1 MAWSVTGA
9 KGDRAAPGEGRHQNK
24 RSMPM
29 PRLTPLFGLVI
40 IFLLVAPARPDSL
53 TAIYHHAASLNAALF
68 FVAPD
73 KTTYVSTGDIDAM
86 WLRDSSF
93 QSRPQFN
100 NRRLVRGVI
109 ARQERLIAID
119 PYANAFFRDYTPVE
133 RKFEIDSL
141 CYPVLLA
148 DDYGRVMHDRRVYDH
163 ALARELHIVLHT
175 LEIEQHHATW
185 SGYHYNEH
193 PVEQGTGLIWSAYR
207 PSDEPQ
213 AYNYNIPENML
224 AAVTLRTMA
233 RLFRDFYRD
242 PADARR
248 ADGIADRIQAGIA
261 HYAVFETT
269 FGRIYAYEIDGLGH
283 IKFMDDANTPS
294 LLAAPLLGYPLD
306 QGVYSN
312 TRRFVL
318 SDANPYFYRGHYAA
332 GIGSSHT
339 PANYVWPLSLVI
351 QYRTAVSQAERDQ
364 IVQALAQSSAGD
376 GTLHESFDVNDPH
389 KYTRATFGWVNA
401 LFAQTFKE

>member
-1 MAWSVTGA
+1 MPKLKLLWGLLLAFLVVT
-9 KGDRAAPGEGRHQNK
+9 
-24 RSMPM
+24 
-29 PRLTPLFGLVI
+29 
-40 IFLLVAPARPDSL
+40 PALPDSL
-53 TAIYHHAASLNAALF
+53 TSIYHHAASLNAALF

-86 WLRDSSF
+86 WLRDSSI
-93 QSRPQFN
+93 QARSVLHN
-100 NRRLVRGVI
+100 KRLVRGVI
-109 ARQERLIAID
+109 ARHERLIAID
-119 PYANAFFRDYTPVE
+119 PYANAFFRDYAPAE

-148 DDYGRVMHDRRVYDH
+148 DDYGRAMHDRGVYDH
-163 ALARELHIVLHT
+163 ALLLELRTVMHVLDV
-175 LEIEQHHATW
+175 EQHHATT
-185 SGYHYNEH
+185 SRYHHNEH
-193 PVEQGTGLIWSAYR
+193 PIDPAIGLIWSAYR

-233 RLFRDFYRD
+233 RLFRDFYHD
-242 PADARR
+242 PKGGRR
-248 ADGIADRIQAGIA
+248 ADGMADRIEGSIA
-261 HYAVFETT
+261 QHAVFKTT

-294 LLAAPLLGYPLD
+294 LLSAPLMGYPLE
-306 QGVYSN
+306 QGVYAN

-318 SDANPYFYRGHYAA
+318 SDANPYFYRGRYAA

-339 PANYVWPLSLVI
+339 PANYVWPLSLVVE
-351 QYRTAVSQAERDQ
+351 YRTALDDGERRQ

-376 GTLHESFDVNDPH
+376 GALHESFDVNDPH
-389 KYTRATFGWVNA
+389 KYTRESFGWVNA
-401 LFAQTFKE
+401 LFAQTFQK

>member
-1 MAWSVTGA
+1 MAGPVRGA
-9 KGDRAAPGEGRHQNK
+9 NGDRASTGEGQHQNK

-29 PRLTPLFGLVI
+29 PRLRPLLGLLAV
-40 IFLLVAPARPDSL
+40 FLFVAPARPDSL

-93 QSRPQFN
+93 QSRSQFN

-119 PYANAFFRDYTPVE
+119 PYANAFFRDYTPAE

-163 ALARELHIVLHT
+163 ALARELHTVLHT
-175 LEIEQHHATW
+175 LEVEQHHAAW

-193 PVEQGTGLIWSAYR
+193 PVDPGIGLIWSAYR

-224 AAVTLRTMA
+224 AAVTLRTIA
-233 RLFRDFYRD
+233 RLFREFYRD
-242 PADARR
+242 DKDARR
-248 ADGIADRIQAGIA
+248 ADGIADRIQAGIE
-261 HYAVFETT
+261 HNAVFATT

-294 LLAAPLLGYPLD
+294 LLAAPLLGYPLER
-306 QGVYSN
+306 GVYAN

-318 SDANPYFYRGHYAA
+318 SDANPYFYRGHLAA

-351 QYRTAVSQAERDQ
+351 EYRTATDDGERQ
-364 IVQALAQSSAGD
+364 QVVQALAQSSAGD

-389 KYTRATFGWVNA
+389 KFTRASFGWVNA